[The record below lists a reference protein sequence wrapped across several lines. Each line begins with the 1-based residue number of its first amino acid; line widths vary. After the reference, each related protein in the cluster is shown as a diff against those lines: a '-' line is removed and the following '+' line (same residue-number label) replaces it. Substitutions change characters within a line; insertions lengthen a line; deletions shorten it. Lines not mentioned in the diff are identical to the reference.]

1 MTLQPDSAFFHTIA
15 GGLAAHLDKE
25 YGEYL
30 LADDCFTA
38 KDKNALLGSVV
49 LLEGG
54 AWGYV
59 PLKPEAGL
67 PLVAGGH
74 AAGQSETRVSRR
86 QERFAHSVSTTQ
98 SRDPPLRPG
107 LNCVHAHTDPIS
119 LGSQP
124 GFVTRFSEKRV
135 SSNRP
140 PGLSRSSQPAPLLSP
155 HLLLG
160 GELSDR
166 ETSGR
171 AAATVPADACGQRRI
186 RSRTRKL
193 PILPD
198 RWSTG
203 HSQCPGRPLASWHAH
218 TPNPA

>member
-1 MTLQPDSAFFHTIA
+1 MVNPLGKIAMCKSELSVPGGWKCNHPGGTETSPILRLSPGFHRSSRYAFPARHTR
-15 GGLAAHLDKE
+15 
-25 YGEYL
+25 
-30 LADDCFTA
+30 
-38 KDKNALLGSVV
+38 
-49 LLEGG
+49 
-54 AWGYV
+54 
-59 PLKPEAGL
+59 L
-67 PLVAGGH
+67 P
-74 AAGQSETRVSRR
+74 
-86 QERFAHSVSTTQ
+86 QECA
-98 SRDPPLRPG
+98 G

-119 LGSQP
+119 LGPQP

-171 AAATVPADACGQRRI
+171 AAVTVPADACGQRRI

-198 RWSTG
+198 RQRAQWWRRLRSAARRVG
-203 HSQCPGRPLASWHAH
+203 AASAAAYAH
-218 TPNPA
+218 W

>member
-1 MTLQPDSAFFHTIA
+1 MDSTSFPEALSSHMILQPDSAFFFPA
-15 GGLAAHLDKE
+15 
-25 YGEYL
+25 
-30 LADDCFTA
+30 
-38 KDKNALLGSVV
+38 
-49 LLEGG
+49 
-54 AWGYV
+54 
-59 PLKPEAGL
+59 
-67 PLVAGGH
+67 
-74 AAGQSETRVSRR
+74 
-86 QERFAHSVSTTQ
+86 
-98 SRDPPLRPG
+98 LRPKAVFFTLRVFFTRHTKLPQECAG

-171 AAATVPADACGQRRI
+171 VAVTVPADACGQRRI

-198 RWSTG
+198 RSPAAPHTTSGARAAALQQAQTASPVTVPPQLACSNMRCACAWSTT
-203 HSQCPGRPLASWHAH
+203 SAPTSKTSTTARLPV
-218 TPNPA
+218 